1 MSRAPSRFDEWLTIV
16 WETRNEASHPL
27 FWLAIAVVLVGIMAI
42 MAFAPAARDVFQLQ
56 FVPALLCLLPALLMG
71 FVGGTFLHGGRMAPR
86 SYGIVVLIGT
96 GLFQFYF
103 GALVALTI
111 VPGAYV
117 VAPLF
122 VVTAVYHGYSF
133 RASKTYPYAI
143 VTTLAAAAGAVAMS
157 PTPGHLALFAVL
169 IPMTLGTSLLFGHA
183 GLRNDQSRQEQV
195 ALRAAIQA
203 QVIDDSTR
211 DRDELAGRLLR
222 LLESS
227 HDASSGLSALFFQAR
242 LIQERSRALQSP
254 ESFAD
259 MATLAESLSK
269 GLERIR
275 ALLEE
280 TRRVRA
286 QTLVVPQAVDVMPAV
301 RAVLDGLRAKAGTRV
316 ALGLEQNVPDATQ
329 ALIAGGAASL
339 ERVLHNVVTNAL
351 EGNGVER
358 GTNIEVRVYA
368 LPGERM
374 LAIDCLDDGPG
385 FRPEQLAGAITA
397 FATLKTTGTGL
408 GLYTA
413 ERLLRAGGGEIIR
426 SNREG
431 RGAVV
436 SVRLPEVPS

>member
-1 MSRAPSRFDEWLTIV
+1 MSRVRSRFDEWLTIV
-16 WETRNEASHPL
+16 WETRHDASHPGV
-27 FWLAIAVVLVGIMAI
+27 WLATTVVTISTMAI
-42 MAFAPAARDVFQLQ
+42 MAFAPAARDVFKLQ
-56 FVPALLCLLPALLMG
+56 FGPALLCFLPALL
-71 FVGGTFLHGGRMAPR
+71 VGSGGGALVHLGRITPHA
-86 SYGIVVLIGT
+86 YGLAILVASA
-96 GLFQFYF
+96 LFQFFF

-111 VPGAYV
+111 LPGAYV
-117 VAPLF
+117 TAPLF
-122 VVTAVYHGYSF
+122 VVTAVFHGYSY

-143 VTTLAAAAGAVAMS
+143 VTTLVAAAGAIAMN

-169 IPMTLGTSLLFGHA
+169 IPMTVGTSLVLGLV
-183 GLRNDQSRQEQV
+183 GLRNDHSRQEQV

-316 ALGLEQNVPDATQ
+316 ALGLEQKVPDASQ

-385 FRPEQLAGAITA
+385 FRSEQLAGAITA